1 MITLDNDILVLDR
14 TQDGDDILPLLHPG
28 KGGRGGEWFVDLGIE
43 RQEVLNYLIDAEIL
57 DEDFPIRYL
66 ARNGA
71 QAEATA
77 RIEELVSGPDGNL
90 CRLRG
95 NGQPPPAVLADEPKT
110 I

>member
-14 TQDGDDILPLLHPG
+14 SQNGDDILPLMHPG
-28 KGGRGGEWFVDLGIE
+28 KSGRGGEWFVDLGIE
-43 RQEVLNYLIDAEIL
+43 QEEVLNYLIDAEIL

-66 ARNGA
+66 ARNGR
-71 QAEATA
+71 QAEVMA
-77 RIEELVSGPDGNL
+77 RIEELISGPDGNL

-95 NGQPPPAVLADEPKT
+95 SGPPPPAFLTDEPKT